1 MMSNMEMRVDIG
13 MMQTAGAN
21 FNLSGQRMPLSRAE
35 KNKVY
40 TVVKISG
47 KYDTKK
53 HLSDLGFVEGEQLQV
68 TSVLGGNIIVTVK
81 GVKVALGEELAKR
94 VTVSE

>member
-21 FNLSGQRMPLSRAE
+21 FSLSGQRMPLSRAE

-40 TVVKISG
+40 R
-47 KYDTKK
+47 KK
-53 HLSDLGFVEGEQLQV
+53 
-68 TSVLGGNIIVTVK
+68 
-81 GVKVALGEELAKR
+81 
-94 VTVSE
+94 